1 MLLQK
6 IKEWFAKFN
15 YFLKRVFIP
24 KVLNFLMVTSLT
36 LVYLLA
42 LGTTSLFMRLIKPS
56 LFSSKRNP
64 WQDTEDFDLTLENAR
79 RQS

>member
-6 IKEWFAKFN
+6 IKDYFSRFN

-36 LVYLLA
+36 LVYLFA
-42 LGTTSLFMRLIKPS
+42 LGATSLFMRLIKPS

-64 WQDTEDFDLTLENAR
+64 WLETEDFDLTIENAR